1 MGKQNISLVIPAHNE
16 SDVISK
22 TVKDFLE
29 NFPNAEIIVVDD
41 GSSDNTYGIA
51 KSVKNKRLKVV
62 RLSER
67 SGKGAAVAEG
77 VKKAGNGIVG
87 FVDADGA
94 FDSSSLEKL
103 LENFGQY
110 DAVIASKWKG
120 RKFGEVGGSFAKK
133 AFGRFWNAMTRIL
146 LDLDFY
152 DTQAGLKIFKAAA
165 LKKACTGL
173 IGRGFEFDAELL
185 YKLKLGGLNIK
196 EVYIA
201 PKNVEKSRFSYLNIP
216 SMLFNMVRM
225 VVILKLFPGSRKQ

>member
-1 MGKQNISLVIPAHNE
+1 MVKQNISLVIPAHNE
-16 SDVISK
+16 AGVINK
-22 TVKDFLE
+22 TVSDFLE

-41 GSSDNTYGIA
+41 GSSDNTYWVA

-77 VKKAGNGIVG
+77 VKKAGKEIIG

-94 FDSSSLEKL
+94 FDSSSLEKVL
-103 LENFGQY
+103 KNFGQY

-120 RKFGEVGGSFAKK
+120 RKFGEVEGSFAKK
-133 AFGRFWNAMTRIL
+133 AFGRFWNAMTRIFL
-146 LDLDFY
+146 GLDFS
-152 DTQAGLKIFKAAA
+152 DTQAGLKVFKAAA
-165 LKKACTGL
+165 VKKACTCL
-173 IGRGFEFDAELL
+173 IGKGFEFDAELL
-185 YKLKLGGLNIK
+185 YKLKLAGFGIK

-225 VVILKLFPGSRKQ
+225 VVILKLSSKSGKQ